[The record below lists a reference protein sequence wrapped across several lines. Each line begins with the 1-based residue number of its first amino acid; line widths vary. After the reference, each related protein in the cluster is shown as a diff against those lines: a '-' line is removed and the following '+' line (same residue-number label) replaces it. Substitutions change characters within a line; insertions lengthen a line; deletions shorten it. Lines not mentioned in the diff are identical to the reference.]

1 MLEEEK
7 KEIVVAT
14 KDVQQQ
20 SQELVER
27 IRNANDIEELKKETN
42 IFNAHQIKIEA
53 SRINKLNTLL
63 DKSID
68 LAVDRVEKCP
78 DELSNKEVIDIMTA
92 TRTQLDKSTSKLDTI
107 NETPMI
113 QVNQQNVNINVNKED
128 TLNRESR
135 EKVLNFIQQ
144 FMKQAQ
150 SSSQEDVIDVDVEDT
165 KGNVN
170 D

>member
-1 MLEEEK
+1 MSDEL
-7 KEIVVAT
+7 VV
-14 KDVQQQ
+14 KQDIQKQ
-20 SQELVER
+20 SQELTER
-27 IRNANDIEELKKETN
+27 IQNANDIDELKREAN

-92 TRTQLDKSTSKLDTI
+92 TRTQLDKSTSKLDMI

-113 QVNQQNVNINVNKED
+113 QVNQQNVNINVDNEN

-135 EKVLNFIQQ
+135 EKVLDFIQQ

-150 SSSQEDVIDVDVEDT
+150 SQTIEEVIDVEVNDT
-165 KGNVN
+165 KEDIN

>member
-1 MLEEEK
+1 MSDEL
-7 KEIVVAT
+7 VV
-14 KDVQQQ
+14 KQDIQKQ
-20 SQELVER
+20 SQELTER
-27 IRNANDIEELKKETN
+27 IQNANDIDELKREAN

-92 TRTQLDKSTSKLDTI
+92 TRTQLDKSTSKLDMI

-113 QVNQQNVNINVNKED
+113 QVNQQNVNISVDNEN

-135 EKVLNFIQQ
+135 EKVLDFIQQ

-150 SSSQEDVIDVDVEDT
+150 SQSTEEVIDVEVNDT
-165 KGNVN
+165 KEDVN

>member
-1 MLEEEK
+1 MSDEL
-7 KEIVVAT
+7 VV
-14 KDVQQQ
+14 KQDIQKQ
-20 SQELVER
+20 SQELTER
-27 IRNANDIEELKKETN
+27 IQNANDIDELKREAN

-92 TRTQLDKSTSKLDTI
+92 TRTQLDKSTSKLDMI

-113 QVNQQNVNINVNKED
+113 QVNQQNVNINVDNEN

-135 EKVLNFIQQ
+135 EKVLDFIQQ

-150 SSSQEDVIDVDVEDT
+150 SQTTEEVIDVEVNDT
-165 KGNVN
+165 KEDIN

>member
-1 MLEEEK
+1 MSDEL
-7 KEIVVAT
+7 VV
-14 KDVQQQ
+14 KQDIQKQN
-20 SQELVER
+20 QELTER
-27 IRNANDIEELKKETN
+27 IQNANDIDELKREAN

-92 TRTQLDKSTSKLDTI
+92 TRTQLDKSTSKLDMI

-113 QVNQQNVNINVNKED
+113 QVNQQNVNINVDNEN

-135 EKVLNFIQQ
+135 EKVLDFIQQ

-150 SSSQEDVIDVDVEDT
+150 SQTTEEVIDVEVNDT
-165 KGNVN
+165 KEDIN

>member
-1 MLEEEK
+1 MSDEL
-7 KEIVVAT
+7 VV
-14 KDVQQQ
+14 KQDIQKQ
-20 SQELVER
+20 SQELTER
-27 IRNANDIEELKKETN
+27 IQNAKDIDELKREAN

-92 TRTQLDKSTSKLDTI
+92 TRTQLDKSTSKLDMI

-113 QVNQQNVNINVNKED
+113 QVNQQNVNINVDNEN

-135 EKVLNFIQQ
+135 EKVLDFIQQ

-150 SSSQEDVIDVDVEDT
+150 SQTTEEVIDVEVNDT
-165 KGNVN
+165 KEDIN

>member
-1 MLEEEK
+1 MTND
-7 KEIVVAT
+7 VVT
-14 KDVQQQ
+14 KNDIKQQ
-20 SQELVER
+20 SQELTER
-27 IRNANDIEELKKETN
+27 IKSSNDIDELKREAN

-53 SRINKLNTLL
+53 SRINKLNDLL

-92 TRTQLDKSTSKLDTI
+92 TRNQLDKSTSKLDMI

-113 QVNQQNVNINVNKED
+113 QVNQQNVNINMEKEN

-135 EKVLNFIQQ
+135 EKVLDFIQQ
-144 FMKQAQ
+144 FIQQAQ
-150 SSSQEDVIDVDVEDT
+150 QADVIDVETNEVK
-165 KGNVN
+165 KGTN

>member
-1 MLEEEK
+1 MSDEL
-7 KEIVVAT
+7 VV
-14 KDVQQQ
+14 KQDIQKQ
-20 SQELVER
+20 SQELTER
-27 IRNANDIEELKKETN
+27 IQNANDIDELKREAN

-92 TRTQLDKSTSKLDTI
+92 TRTQLDKSTSKLDMI

-113 QVNQQNVNINVNKED
+113 QVNQQNVNINVDNEN

-135 EKVLNFIQQ
+135 EKVLDFIQQ

-150 SSSQEDVIDVDVEDT
+150 SQASEEVIDVE
-165 KGNVN
+165 VN
-170 D
+170 DMKEDVND

>member
-1 MLEEEK
+1 MSDEL
-7 KEIVVAT
+7 VV
-14 KDVQQQ
+14 KQDIQKQ
-20 SQELVER
+20 SQELTER
-27 IRNANDIEELKKETN
+27 IQNANDINELKREAN

-92 TRTQLDKSTSKLDTI
+92 TRTQLDKSTSKLDMI

-113 QVNQQNVNINVNKED
+113 QVNQQNVNINVDNEN

-135 EKVLNFIQQ
+135 EKVLDFIQQ

-150 SSSQEDVIDVDVEDT
+150 SQTTEEVIDVEVNDT
-165 KGNVN
+165 KEDIN

>member
-1 MLEEEK
+1 MSDEL
-7 KEIVVAT
+7 VA
-14 KDVQQQ
+14 KNDIQKQ
-20 SQELVER
+20 SQELTER
-27 IRNANDIEELKKETN
+27 IQNAQDIDELKKEAN

-53 SRINKLNTLL
+53 SRINKLNSLL

-78 DELSNKEVIDIMTA
+78 DELSNKEVIDIMNA

-113 QVNQQNVNINVNKED
+113 QVNQQNVNISVDND
-128 TLNRESR
+128 TNLNRESR
-135 EKVLNFIQQ
+135 EKVLDFIQQ

-150 SSSQEDVIDVDVEDT
+150 NQSDIVDVDVEEAKEDE
-165 KGNVN
+165 
-170 D
+170 DE

>member
-1 MLEEEK
+1 MSDEL
-7 KEIVVAT
+7 VV
-14 KDVQQQ
+14 KNDVQKQ
-20 SQELVER
+20 SQELTER
-27 IRNANDIEELKKETN
+27 IQNANDIDELKKEAN

-53 SRINKLNTLL
+53 SRINKLNSLL
-63 DKSID
+63 DRSID
-68 LAVDRVEKCP
+68 LAVDRIEKCS
-78 DELSNKEVIDIMTA
+78 DELSNKEVIDIMNA

-113 QVNQQNVNINVNKED
+113 QVNQQNVNISVDKEN

-135 EKVLNFIQQ
+135 EKVLDFIQQ

-150 SSSQEDVIDVDVEDT
+150 SQSEVVDAEISEVKE
-165 KGNVN
+165 NVN